1 MSFPREQV
9 APILAAMARDYA
21 TGYAFVIA
29 EGDPTKPKIEQAGFS
44 VLYRDDS
51 AYGAFFPTAHEPQPA
66 GHAVAGV
73 EVAHMDQEVYF
84 LLGL

>member
-44 VLYRDDS
+44 AL
-51 AYGAFFPTAHEPQPA
+51 PLMQ
-66 GHAVAGV
+66 
-73 EVAHMDQEVYF
+73 
-84 LLGL
+84 